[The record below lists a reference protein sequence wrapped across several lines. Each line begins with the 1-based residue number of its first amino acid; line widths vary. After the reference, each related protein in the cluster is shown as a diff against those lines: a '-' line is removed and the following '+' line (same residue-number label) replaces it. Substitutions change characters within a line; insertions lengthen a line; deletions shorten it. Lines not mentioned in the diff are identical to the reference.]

1 MSSFYVLAPA
11 TPTITTSYVP
21 HGILTLQCFKFSV
34 WDIMT
39 IVLSF
44 LERNG
49 SNCSLRILWD
59 NKNIS
64 NFQYYLN
71 I

>member
-21 HGILTLQCFKFSV
+21 HGILRLRMLQFSV

>member
-11 TPTITTSYVP
+11 TPTITTSYVS
-21 HGILTLQCFKFSV
+21 HGMLRLRMLQFSV

>member
-21 HGILTLQCFKFSV
+21 HGMLRLRMLQFSV

-39 IVLSF
+39 IVSSF
-44 LERNG
+44 LKETEVTAA
-49 SNCSLRILWD
+49 
-59 NKNIS
+59 
-64 NFQYYLN
+64 
-71 I
+71 